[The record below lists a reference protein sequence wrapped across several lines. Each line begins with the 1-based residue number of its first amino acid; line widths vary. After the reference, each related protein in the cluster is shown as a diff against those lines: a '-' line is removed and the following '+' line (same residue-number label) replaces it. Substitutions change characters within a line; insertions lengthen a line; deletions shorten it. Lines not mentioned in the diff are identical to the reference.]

1 MNDMN
6 DFKYIR
12 IKNSELVRL
21 IGNKS
26 IRTLEEDSLLSLISA
41 GKLSYIGIKVSWYLK
56 YGRMSDKIN
65 FARFSE
71 NVDVILYNAIY
82 FHFIFQLVTNGRF
95 YQNLIC
101 TEMSTD
107 LVTLLLSVMGKWS
120 IF

>member
-41 GKLSYIGIKVSWYLK
+41 GKLSYIGIKVS
-56 YGRMSDKIN
+56 
-65 FARFSE
+65 
-71 NVDVILYNAIY
+71 
-82 FHFIFQLVTNGRF
+82 
-95 YQNLIC
+95 
-101 TEMSTD
+101 
-107 LVTLLLSVMGKWS
+107 
-120 IF
+120 